1 MMCIEED
8 ATAATAAAPQ
18 KHNNQLVYGRGAF
31 GELHLEQ
38 LVRRKRRRRGADSI
52 VQLGL
57 IDGRWLAEAEQ
68 HNNQPPSRI
77 EGESI
82 EVVSRFGEQQTAET
96 QQSAKRE

>member
-1 MMCIEED
+1 MQLLLQQQHLKNITINLFTDAERLGSCIGAIGEE
-8 ATAATAAAPQ
+8 
-18 KHNNQLVYGRGAF
+18 KEEEKGA
-31 GELHLEQ
+31 EHH
-38 LVRRKRRRRGADSI
+38 

-68 HNNQPPSRI
+68 HNNQPPIRI

-82 EVVSRFGEQQTAET
+82 EVVSRFGEQRTTET